1 MIAPGTQL
9 GPYTVR
15 GQLGAGG
22 MGEVYRALDTRLN
35 REVALKLLPSEFAR
49 DATKLAR
56 FRQEALNLATLNHP
70 NIATIYGFEEA
81 QGGTLFLALELVEG
95 ETLQDRLEKGRL
107 PLQDALQ
114 VCAQVAEALEVAH
127 ERGIIHRDLKPGNV
141 MIGPR
146 GLVKVLDFGLALG
159 KRERAPLGHEAGGR
173 STGAAVPRMPSA
185 TPGDV
190 TIDTTIDVGEAT
202 IDPGDATIDTDPDA
216 TIESRSST
224 GPGGSGVSGGMQGT
238 PGYMSPEQIMG
249 SAQDERTD
257 VFAFGC
263 VLYECLAG
271 QRAFDGPTGLDRLR
285 APLEE
290 TPDWNLLPPGL
301 PPRVRTLLERALEK
315 ERDER
320 LSDVRSA
327 RIELEEVLGIRR
339 AAALR
344 AGEAPAAAPHNLPRS
359 LTSFVGR
366 ERLLAELGLR
376 IGETRLLTLVGMGGS
391 GKTRLALKLAEDV
404 LPEFPDGVWFVDLAP
419 VTDASRVELAT
430 AVALGLRE
438 EPGRPLTQT
447 LIEHLERRRV
457 LLVLDNCEHLVAA
470 CANMATLLLHAC
482 AEVRLLATSRE
493 ALGVDGEHVE
503 PIPSLEL
510 PGEHERGGAAAHAA
524 FESVRLYVERA
535 KQVAPTFGLT
545 DANAAVVGEICR
557 RLDGIPLALELAAAR
572 AKVLSV
578 EQIRAKLDDRF
589 RLLTGG
595 SRTAL
600 PRQQTLR
607 ATIQW
612 SYDMLAPREQEFMR
626 RLSVFTGGWTLETAT
641 AVVEENGDEFES
653 LDLLTLLV
661 DKSLV
666 VVDRS
671 NADRPRYRFLESV
684 RQFAREML
692 DAGGEAGAVHD
703 RHLDYFL
710 ALGERAEAELL
721 GPKQGH
727 WFSELELENGNLLA
741 ALSWSGHS
749 PEGVQKGL
757 RLSGSVAR
765 FWSARGHYE
774 VARRAMNDALA
785 RDRTAEPTPG
795 RAKAV
800 VRAGALASYQGD
812 YAAARSLVEESLRI
826 YRSLGDSRGEAR
838 ALSGLATIAS
848 FTGDYEDSRHFG
860 GEALAKY
867 RAAGNER
874 GVAVALHILGFVAL
888 CLGEYEPARRLYEEA
903 LSLYRKVEDREYIA
917 LTLADLA
924 VIVAR
929 LGEREAARELLAESI
944 DIVQEL
950 GARREGAYALEGAAE
965 LAAEGGQ
972 AQTAVRLAGAARA
985 LREAIGSPLAPT
997 EQRERDLLL
1006 ARMES
1011 SLGEGPYREALAAG
1025 RALSFEQA
1033 LGAVRGALGFSD
1045 PVRPNDMSRQT

>member
-1 MIAPGTQL
+1 MVAPGTQL

-22 MGEVYRALDTRLN
+22 MGEVYRALDTRLD

-81 QGGTLFLALELVEG
+81 GDGTLFLALELVEG
-95 ETLQDRLEKGRL
+95 QTLQDRLEAGRL

-127 ERGIIHRDLKPGNV
+127 ERGVIHRDLKPGNV

-159 KRERAPLGHEAGGR
+159 KRQRTFGAGGR
-173 STGAAVPRMPSA
+173 TPTAPRMPAAGSS
-185 TPGDV
+185 
-190 TIDTTIDVGEAT
+190 
-202 IDPGDATIDTDPDA
+202 DATIDTSDMTIDSSDA
-216 TIESRSST
+216 TIDSSDAPIGTHT
-224 GPGGSGVSGGMQGT
+224 GQTSSGSGASGGMQGT

-249 SAQDERTD
+249 AEQDERTD

-271 QRAFDGPTGLDRLR
+271 QRAFDGETVLDRLR
-285 APLEE
+285 APLDLE
-290 TPDWNLLPPGL
+290 PDWNLLPPGL
-301 PPRVRTLLERALEK
+301 PARVRTLLEGALAK
-315 ERDER
+315 DRDSR
-320 LSDVRSA
+320 LADVRSA
-327 RIELEEVLGIRR
+327 RTELEDVLGIRR

-344 AGEAPAAAPHNLPRS
+344 AGEAPVAAPHNLPRS
-359 LTSFVGR
+359 LTSFIGR
-366 ERLLAELGLR
+366 ERLLAELEQRLAQ
-376 IGETRLLTLVGMGGS
+376 IRLLTLVGMGGS
-391 GKTRLALKLAEDV
+391 GKTRLALKLAENV
-404 LPEFPDGVWFVDLAP
+404 LPSFPDGVWLVDLAP
-419 VTDASRVELAT
+419 LSDASRVELAT

-447 LIEHLERRRV
+447 LIEHLERRSV

-482 AEVRLLATSRE
+482 PDVRLIATSRE
-493 ALGVDGEHVE
+493 ALGVEGEHVE
-503 PIPSLEL
+503 SIPSLEL
-510 PGEHERGGAAAHAA
+510 PGERARGAEAHRA
-524 FESVRLYVERA
+524 FESVRLYIERA
-535 KQVAPTFGLT
+535 RQVAPTFDLT
-545 DANAAVVGEICR
+545 DANAGVVGEICR

-572 AKVLSV
+572 AKILSV

-612 SYDMLAPREQEFMR
+612 SYDMLAEREQEFLR
-626 RLSVFTGGWTLETAT
+626 RLSVFQGGWTLETAT
-641 AVVEENGDEFES
+641 AVVEENGDEFET

-671 NADRPRYRFLESV
+671 NADHPRYRFLESV

-692 DAGGEAGAVHD
+692 DAGTDAETVKD

-710 ALGERAEAELL
+710 SVGEQAEAELL

-727 WFSELELENGNLLA
+727 WFAELELENENLLT
-741 ALSWSGHS
+741 ALEWSGHS
-749 PEGVQKGL
+749 SEGIQKGL
-757 RLSGSVAR
+757 RLSGAVAR

-774 VARRAMNDALA
+774 IARRAMSEALA
-785 RDRTAEPTPG
+785 RDRAAEATPG

-800 VRAGALASYQGD
+800 VRAGALAMYQDD
-812 YAAARSLVEESLRI
+812 YAAGRQLVEEGLRI
-826 YRSLGDSRGEAR
+826 YRSLGDEKGEAR
-838 ALSGLATIAS
+838 ALSGLATIAAC
-848 FTGDYEDSRHFG
+848 TGEFDDSRRFG
-860 GEALAKY
+860 GEAIAMY
-867 RAAGNER
+867 RASGNDR
-874 GVAVALHILGFVAL
+874 GTAVTLHNLGFVAL
-888 CLGEYEPARRLYEEA
+888 CQAENEVALKEYEEA
-903 LSLYRKVEDREYIA
+903 LALFRKVGDREYIA

-924 VIVAR
+924 IIASRRAMPEVAR
-929 LGEREAARELLAESI
+929 ERLAEAVE
-944 DIVQEL
+944 IVEEL
-950 GARREGAYALEGAAE
+950 GARREGAYLLEAAAE
-965 LAAEGGQ
+965 LAGAGGQ
-972 AQTAVRLAGAARA
+972 EEVAVRLSGASRA
-985 LREAIGSPLAPT
+985 LREAIGSPLVPT
-997 EQRERDLLL
+997 ERKDRNALL
-1006 ARMES
+1006 ARLEAVLGADRYAMALS
-1011 SLGEGPYREALAAG
+1011 SGRLLGFADALAAV
-1025 RALSFEQA
+1025 RD
-1033 LGAVRGALGFSD
+1033 AVGLPEGVQRGAPAPGKS
-1045 PVRPNDMSRQT
+1045 